1 MELLEFQW
9 DALISEVRSVLD
21 RDRYLLQTMDEGLR
35 KIMDRLNLDIKTA
48 GRRLDGLDDKRL
60 RTGPKVWGSD
70 PAGKVMDQHCGGV
83 PY

>member
-1 MELLEFQW
+1 
-9 DALISEVRSVLD
+9 
-21 RDRYLLQTMDEGLR
+21 MDEGLR

-60 RTGPKVWGSD
+60 RAEPKVWGSG
-70 PAGKVMDQHCGGV
+70 PAGKVMDEHCGGV